1 MALKATF
8 LRTSF
13 ILGLCAGLAACDGY
27 RLSINEQAIGPQ
39 PDIFKA
45 YDIPDKNL
53 RQCVSRKLQD
63 ESVQHAGQ
71 LDYLNCSHEKIS
83 DLTGLA
89 VFVSLAQI
97 DLSANSIKDP
107 SELGQISQLKLVKL
121 SDNPGLDCSRV
132 NALRLQ
138 KGMKIEA
145 KQCPE

>member
-1 MALKATF
+1 MAPKTTFMRAT
-8 LRTSF
+8 L
-13 ILGLCAGLAACDGY
+13 ILGLCTGIAACDGY
-27 RLSINEQAIGPQ
+27 RLSINEQAIGPK
-39 PDIFKA
+39 PEIFKA

-53 RQCVSRKLQD
+53 RNCVSQRLED
-63 ESVQHAGQ
+63 EGIQHAGQ

-97 DLSANSIKDP
+97 DLSSNSIKDP

-121 SDNPGLDCSRV
+121 GNNPGLDCSRV

-138 KGMKIEA
+138 KEIKIEA
-145 KQCPE
+145 KQCP